1 MPPARSEE
9 GRAQADAA
17 LDSLDSLDSLL
28 TLEDVRAGY
37 TQPVVGPVSLT
48 IANGEILG
56 LWGANGSG
64 KSTLLK
70 AIANAAALFSGRITR
85 APDLRIAYQEQQPA
99 RLALMPL
106 TGRDLLRA
114 AAAAD
119 PAAPLQ
125 RFLRLRLDRLSGGQF
140 QLLMVW
146 ATLAGDANLVLL
158 DEPTNNLDPAAEQLL
173 AELLHSHQDR
183 NRGVLLVS
191 HERGFLERV
200 CTRRLDLS

>member
-1 MPPARSEE
+1 MPE
-9 GRAQADAA
+9 ADW
-17 LDSLDSLDSLL
+17 LL
-28 TLEDVRAGY
+28 KLADVRAGY
-37 TQPVVGPVSLT
+37 SRPVVGPVSLT
-48 IANGEILG
+48 IASGEILG

-70 AIANAAALFSGRITR
+70 GIANAATLFSGSITR
-85 APDLRIAYQEQQPA
+85 APNLRVAYQQQQPA

-114 AAAAD
+114 VAAAD
-119 PAAPLQ
+119 PPASLQ
-125 RFLRLRLDRLSGGQF
+125 RYLRMRLDRLSGGQF

-146 ATLAGDANLVLL
+146 AALAGEADLVLL

-173 AELLHSHQDR
+173 ADLLHSDQER

>member
-1 MPPARSEE
+1 MPSVPHARPVQD
-9 GRAQADAA
+9 AVQADAGTG
-17 LDSLDSLDSLL
+17 SLL
-28 TLEDVRAGY
+28 SLEDVRAGY
-37 TQPVVGPVSLT
+37 TRPVVGPVSLS
-48 IANGEILG
+48 IASGEILG

-70 AIANAAALFSGRITR
+70 AIANVAPLFSGRIRR
-85 APDLRIAYQEQQPA
+85 APDLRVAYQEQQPA
-99 RLALMPL
+99 RLTLMPL

-119 PAAPLQ
+119 PPPPLQ
-125 RFLRLRLDRLSGGQF
+125 RLLRMRLDQLSGGQF

-146 ATLAGDANLVLL
+146 AALAGEAQLVLL
-158 DEPTNNLDPAAEQLL
+158 DEPTNNLDPAAEHLL
-173 AELLHSHQDR
+173 ADLLQGHQGR

-191 HERGFLERV
+191 HERDFLERV

>member
-1 MPPARSEE
+1 MP
-9 GRAQADAA
+9 GDAGTG
-17 LDSLDSLDSLL
+17 SLL
-28 TLEDVRAGY
+28 RLEDVRAGY
-37 TQPVVGPVSLT
+37 TRPVVGPVSLT
-48 IANGEILG
+48 IASGEILG

-70 AIANAAALFSGRITR
+70 AIANAAPLFSGRIRR
-85 APDLRIAYQEQQPA
+85 APDLRVAYQEQQPA
-99 RLALMPL
+99 RLTLMPL

-119 PAAPLQ
+119 PPPPLQ
-125 RFLRLRLDRLSGGQF
+125 RFLRGRLDQLSGGQF

-146 ATLAGDANLVLL
+146 AALAGEAHLVML
-158 DEPTNNLDPAAEQLL
+158 DEPTNNLDPSAEQLL
-173 AELLHSHQDR
+173 ADLLQGHQDR

-191 HERGFLERV
+191 HEREFLERV